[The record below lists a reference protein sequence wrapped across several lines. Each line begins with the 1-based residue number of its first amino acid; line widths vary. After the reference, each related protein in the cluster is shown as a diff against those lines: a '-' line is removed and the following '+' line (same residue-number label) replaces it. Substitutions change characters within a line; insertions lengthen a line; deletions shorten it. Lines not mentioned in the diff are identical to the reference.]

1 MRLQTLLD
9 IPYGMAN
16 GRLLSLDALRPK
28 GESEVRLPV
37 VLWLHGGGWYSGN
50 KRNAVDKH
58 MLDFLVRSG
67 FVVASA
73 EYRLSGEASFPAQIH
88 DVKAAIRWLRARPEM
103 LGINP
108 QRVALAG
115 FSAGAHLAVLAA
127 TTVGVPE
134 LEGESGSP
142 GYSTSV
148 QATIAMAAP
157 TDFTRNPAATD
168 PSLNPNSVGGVTPNS
183 DCLGAH

>member
-73 EYRLSGEASFPAQIH
+73 STVSPAKRRFRPKSTMSRL
-88 DVKAAIRWLRARPEM
+88 L
-103 LGINP
+103 
-108 QRVALAG
+108 
-115 FSAGAHLAVLAA
+115 SAGYARGPRCSVSILSASRLPVFLQAHTWRCWPRLRSAYQ
-127 TTVGVPE
+127 
-134 LEGESGSP
+134 S
-142 GYSTSV
+142 
-148 QATIAMAAP
+148 
-157 TDFTRNPAATD
+157 
-168 PSLNPNSVGGVTPNS
+168 
-183 DCLGAH
+183 